1 MLRTVQIG
9 AVSAAGAVALVGWAL
24 ATGHVPATRSSLAGP
39 SLFPVIAAASEPAA
53 GTLRQ
58 GGTLT
63 LSGRH
68 APRAGSIVV
77 LGRWASGRWQ
87 TLATTSGGTP
97 AYSVRIPLTRSGL
110 LRLQIRFPDG
120 STASETRRVR

>member
-24 ATGHVPATRSSLAGP
+24 ATGPPSTRSTLAGP

-87 TLATTSGGTP
+87 TMATTSGGTP
-97 AYSVRIPLTRSGL
+97 GYSVRIPLTRSGL

-120 STASETRRVR
+120 STAFETRRVR